1 MLLVRDVI
9 SRISLMNSQR
19 VRLYESPFGRMVLDL
34 APGENTA
41 RRRNDTVGPL
51 LDAEVIGIEGNSSS
65 INLYVRTE
73 HISKKA
79 GRKRI

>member
-9 SRISLMNSQR
+9 SRITLMNSQR
-19 VRLYESPFGRMVLDL
+19 VRLYESPFGRMVLAL
-34 APGENTA
+34 ARGENPA

>member
-9 SRISLMNSQR
+9 SRITLMNSQR

-34 APGENTA
+34 APWENTA

-73 HISKKA
+73 HISKKV

>member
-1 MLLVRDVI
+1 
-9 SRISLMNSQR
+9 
-19 VRLYESPFGRMVLDL
+19 MVLDL

-65 INLYVRTE
+65 INLHVRTE

>member
-1 MLLVRDVI
+1 MVRDVI
-9 SRISLMNSQR
+9 SRITLMNSQR

-34 APGENTA
+34 DPGENNA
-41 RRRNDTVGPL
+41 RRRKDTVGPL

-73 HISKKA
+73 HISKKV